1 MNIYYYLSIALGT
14 ALIITFPGFFRV
26 VYFISIGY
34 GYSIAGIVAVYALFL
49 FDKAKWNTY
58 LQLLILF
65 IYGIRLGTYILIR
78 EKKIQYKKELEEVK
92 KRESEVNK
100 SSLILIWIG
109 VSILYVAMTLPAFA
123 SGISHLKLFSPLLT
137 KTTAIVINISGIII
151 MIFGFTIEATA
162 DWQKNNFKKHNPND
176 FCTVGLFS
184 FVRCPNYFGEM
195 LVWIGSFIAGLP
207 YLGSLWLIIPSIISL
222 SCILLIMMGS
232 TKRLEVK
239 QEERYGNR
247 EDYKTYRSHVPVLF
261 PFIPVYSLKN
271 VKVYLE

>member
-92 KRESEVNK
+92 KERVK
-100 SSLILIWIG
+100 LTIVLSSL
-109 VSILYVAMTLPAFA
+109 
-123 SGISHLKLFSPLLT
+123 
-137 KTTAIVINISGIII
+137 
-151 MIFGFTIEATA
+151 FG
-162 DWQKNNFKKHNPND
+162 
-176 FCTVGLFS
+176 
-184 FVRCPNYFGEM
+184 
-195 LVWIGSFIAGLP
+195 
-207 YLGSLWLIIPSIISL
+207 
-222 SCILLIMMGS
+222 
-232 TKRLEVK
+232 
-239 QEERYGNR
+239 
-247 EDYKTYRSHVPVLF
+247 
-261 PFIPVYSLKN
+261 
-271 VKVYLE
+271 